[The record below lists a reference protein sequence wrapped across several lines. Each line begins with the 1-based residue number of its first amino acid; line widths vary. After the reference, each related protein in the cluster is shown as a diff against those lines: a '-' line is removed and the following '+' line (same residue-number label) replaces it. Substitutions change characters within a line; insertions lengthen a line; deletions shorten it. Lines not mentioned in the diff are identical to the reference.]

1 MRKIKNSMYVHRLL
15 HSTHIK
21 SQIVAYHF
29 STRRRIRLWSLHPP
43 ITGWGRHRVLSY
55 SWRGSASA
63 SRTEQRTGFGL
74 VVRRQGWLSR
84 IKNVIILDFF
94 IYPMYPNLK
103 LLQFPRWRGPW
114 YPCPFLWGFCWHPS
128 RACKSSSA
136 ASWCA
141 GRKLGRDLEFMD
153 SCQGQYI
160 KICVALKLL
169 FILAFFYIQV

>member
-43 ITGWGRHRVLSY
+43 ITGRGRHRILSY

-63 SRTEQRTGFGL
+63 SRTEQRTEFGL

-114 YPCPFLWGFCWHPS
+114 YPCPILWGFCWHPS
-128 RACKSSSA
+128 RACQSSSA

-153 SCQGQYI
+153 SRQGQYI
-160 KICVALKLL
+160 TICVALKLL
-169 FILAFFYIQV
+169 FILAFIQV